1 MLFGS
6 LRSLVPSV
14 QGRPGCRSYGSWTA
28 RVQRFALRAV
38 ALAVLAAAAGASAAG
53 AERTVRIVALGDSLT
68 AGYGLP
74 ADAAFPAKLERALKA
89 KGVAAEIT
97 NAGVS
102 GDTASA
108 GLARLDWSVPEGT
121 DAVIVELGGN
131 DMLRG
136 VDPQVTRRALT
147 EIVRRLTGRRIAVLI
162 AGMRA
167 APNLGPDY
175 GRNFETIYSDLA
187 TEYEALLYPFF
198 LDGIAADARLNQRD
212 GLHPTAAGV
221 EAIVARILPKV
232 EELVARVRQ
241 KRVM

>member
-1 MLFGS
+1 M
-6 LRSLVPSV
+6 
-14 QGRPGCRSYGSWTA
+14 A
-28 RVQRFALRAV
+28 RVQRCAV
-38 ALAVLAAAAGASAAG
+38 VAAALALAIPMGEPATAAD
-53 AERTVRIVALGDSLT
+53 RPVRIVALGDSLT

-74 ADAAFPAKLERALKA
+74 ADAAFPAKLEKALTA
-89 KGVAAEIT
+89 RGLAVEIA

-102 GDTASA
+102 GDTASG

-121 DAVIVELGGN
+121 DAVIVELGAN

-136 VDPQVTRRALT
+136 IDPGVTRQAL
-147 EIVRRLTGRRIAVLI
+147 EQIVRRLTDRRIAVLL

-175 GRNFETIYSDLA
+175 GRDFETIYSDLA
-187 TEYEALLYPFF
+187 ARYDLLLYPFF
-198 LDGIAADARLNQRD
+198 LDGVAAEAKLNQGD

-221 EAIVARILPKV
+221 DAIVAGILPQA
-232 EELVARVRQ
+232 EALVARVRS